1 MAGLFS
7 SLKEGVKRWI
17 DSLARENTRTFGTSG
32 NLDCCNLPGKQPG
45 SSSVARK
52 RRLPTEE
59 AAVPAGEYDTY
70 LQAYQSITTGGSRM
84 ATTIRLTIEGMTCD
98 HCVMSVK
105 SALVK
110 QEGVKDAKVRIGSAE
125 VEVEGQV
132 DPQALVKAVEEAG
145 YTAKIAS

>member
-1 MAGLFS
+1 
-7 SLKEGVKRWI
+7 
-17 DSLARENTRTFGTSG
+17 
-32 NLDCCNLPGKQPG
+32 
-45 SSSVARK
+45 
-52 RRLPTEE
+52 
-59 AAVPAGEYDTY
+59 
-70 LQAYQSITTGGSRM
+70 M

-132 DPQALVKAVEEAG
+132 DPKALVKAV
-145 YTAKIAS
+145 

>member
-1 MAGLFS
+1 MGGLFS
-7 SLKEGVKRWI
+7 SLKEGVRRWI
-17 DSLARENTRTFGTSG
+17 DSLARENTRIFGTAG
-32 NLDCCNLPGKQPG
+32 TLDCCTLPGTQPG
-45 SSSVARK
+45 SSSAAK
-52 RRLPTEE
+52 QRRLPTEE
-59 AAVPAGEYDTY
+59 AAVPAEEYEEY
-70 LQAYQSITTGGSRM
+70 LQAYQSMGGSDM

-98 HCVMSVK
+98 HCVMAVK

-110 QEGVKDAKVRIGSAE
+110 QQGVKDAMVKIGSAE